1 MYRSSENTENI
12 MKAFIAAA
20 VDVQSIPK
28 SKAGYNNRYKYATLD
43 SLIDMLR
50 SVLPKHG
57 LWFTQYPCDIEND
70 IELITRVVHNS
81 GEWFETSITM
91 KISDISG
98 ASAAQNVG
106 GAITYFRRYTL
117 SCIFGVSCDE
127 DTDAQPDPLQAKH
140 PIKQPQQQSKGDATQ
155 YLIKVIEARIKQGE
169 VIESILQSFAE
180 ILGVDSVGNLESM
193 TPEEKSKVANY
204 IFNQEK
210 RNLIK

>member
-12 MKAFIAAA
+12 MKAFIGAA
-20 VDVQSIPK
+20 VDIQSIPK

-57 LWFTQYPCDIEND
+57 LWFVQYPCDIEND

-127 DTDAQPDPLQAKH
+127 YTDAQPDPQTQS
-140 PIKQPQQQSKGDATQ
+140 KQPAKNAVKCDAHQ
-155 YLIKVIEARIKQGE
+155 YLYKTIDMRSKAGE
-169 VIESILQSFAE
+169 QMGSIMQDFAD
-180 ILGVDSVGNLESM
+180 ILGVDSVKSLDTM
-193 TPEEKSKVANY
+193 TPEEKSKVANFIY
-204 IFNQEK
+204 K
-210 RNLIK
+210 RNK

>member
-12 MKAFIAAA
+12 MKAFIGAA
-20 VDVQSIPK
+20 VDIQSIPK
-28 SKAGYNNRYKYATLD
+28 SKSGFNNRYKYATLD

-50 SVLPKHG
+50 GVLPKHG
-57 LWFTQYPCDIEND
+57 LWFVQYPCDIEND

-81 GEWFETSITM
+81 GEWFETSVTM

-127 DTDAQPDPLQAKH
+127 DTDAQPDQNTVRTAPVKCDANTYLLKTIEQRVKAGE
-140 PIKQPQQQSKGDATQ
+140 PIG
-155 YLIKVIEARIKQGE
+155 
-169 VIESILQSFAE
+169 SIMQDFAD
-180 ILGVDSVGNLESM
+180 ILGVDSVKSLETM
-193 TPEEKSKVANY
+193 TPEEKSKVANCIY
-204 IFNQEK
+204 K
-210 RNLIK
+210 RNK

>member
-20 VDVQSIPK
+20 VDIQSIPK

-50 SVLPKHG
+50 GVLPKHG
-57 LWFTQYPCDIEND
+57 LWFTQYPCDLEND

-127 DTDAQPDPLQAKH
+127 DTDAQPDPLQTQT
-140 PIKQPQQQSKGDATQ
+140 KQPAIPKAVKCDAHQ
-155 YLIKVIEARIKQGE
+155 YLSKTIDMRSKAGE
-169 VIESILQSFAE
+169 PIGSIMQDFAD
-180 ILGVDSVGNLESM
+180 ILGVDSVKSLETM
-193 TPEEKSKVANY
+193 TPEEKSKVANCIY
-204 IFNQEK
+204 K
-210 RNLIK
+210 RNK